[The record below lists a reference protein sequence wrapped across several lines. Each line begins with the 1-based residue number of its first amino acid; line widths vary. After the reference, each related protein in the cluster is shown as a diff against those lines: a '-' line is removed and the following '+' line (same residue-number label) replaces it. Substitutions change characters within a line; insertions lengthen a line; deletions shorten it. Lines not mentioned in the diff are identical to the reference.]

1 MFGNHKH
8 ELQRTQQRLA
18 LAEAENKRLRAETAK
33 LQKRIH
39 KHDTKLE
46 RTSLR
51 LKAMAKAVR
60 EMVIML
66 DDELHVQYA
75 TSQARQFF
83 GKTGKDTPT
92 LLEFSDSREL
102 VQLVQDALAEQRAL
116 VDMDWQI
123 QLGDTPY
130 QVRVV
135 TFAQGVAVA
144 LKDVSDIQRLGRARR
159 EFVGNISHE
168 LRTPITTIGL
178 IVDGMLAQQT
188 APPDVV
194 QGLNNI
200 QAEAD
205 LLQHMAQELLD
216 LVQIESGR
224 ALFRLIPIS
233 LTDLLEKP
241 LMRLQ
246 SQSKRKQQRLT
257 ISIPGDVLALADP
270 NQLGRAFSNLVQ
282 NAIKFTPKEGQIN
295 VAAVVTADE
304 ITISV
309 KDSGPGIAPSDLDR
323 VFERFFKTD
332 RTRSSGGTG
341 LGLAIAKHVI
351 VEGHGGRIWV
361 ESSGNPGEG
370 ATFFIT
376 LPRSFE

>member
-1 MFGNHKH
+1 MFQSNRK
-8 ELQRTQQRLA
+8 ELQRTQQRLV
-18 LAEAENKRLRAETAK
+18 LVEAENKRLRQENEK
-33 LQKRIH
+33 LSKKIN

-66 DDELHVQYA
+66 DDDLNVQYA

-83 GKTGKDTPT
+83 GQSGKNLPS

-102 VQLVQDALAEQRAL
+102 VQLVRDALAEQRAL

-178 IVDGMLAQQT
+178 IVDGLLAQQNV
-188 APPDVV
+188 PDDIST
-194 QGLNNI
+194 GLQNI
-200 QAEAD
+200 QSEAD

-224 ALFRLIPIS
+224 ALFRLIPIP
-233 LTDLLEKP
+233 LTDLLQGP
-241 LMRLQ
+241 LDRVK
-246 SQSKRKQQRLT
+246 SQARRKALSLT
-257 ISIPGDVLALADP
+257 TKIDPVVMALADP
-270 NQLGRAFSNLVQ
+270 AQFGRAFGNLVQ
-282 NAIKFTPKEGQIN
+282 NAIKFTPREGSVHIDTQ
-295 VAAVVTADE
+295 VSEEE
-304 ITISV
+304 IVISV
-309 KDSGPGIAPSDLDR
+309 KDTGPGIAPSDLDR

-341 LGLAIAKHVI
+341 LGLAIAKHVV

-361 ESSGNPGEG
+361 ESSGVRGQG
-370 ATFFIT
+370 ATFYMT